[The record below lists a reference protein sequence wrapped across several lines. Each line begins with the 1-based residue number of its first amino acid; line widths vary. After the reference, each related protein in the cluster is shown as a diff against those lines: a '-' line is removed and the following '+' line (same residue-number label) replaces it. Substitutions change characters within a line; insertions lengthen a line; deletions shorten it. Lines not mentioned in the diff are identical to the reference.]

1 MNAGQKIRFDGRVA
15 IVTGGARGMGEAYSR
30 ALAERG
36 CAVLVNDIKNA
47 AETAASIGVTGGIA
61 SPCDVA
67 VGTAT
72 DARAIVAE
80 AIARF
85 GRVDILINN
94 AGVARTAGLV
104 EATDTQIAMQFA
116 TNLLGPTELMRAA
129 WPHMAEQGYGRIL
142 NISSIGAM
150 GIGRSPIYAAAKAAM
165 LGLTFDTAL
174 DGRQHGIFVNAAM
187 PSAYTPMTEQIPDA
201 ALVDWYRRNLPA
213 GQVANALL
221 WFVAEQCDVSGIA
234 VMTGGGR
241 IARIGFAD
249 AAPIFDDDIAP
260 EKMGTYMADI
270 LEPRGLR
277 LLQSQRE
284 ASSRYVELFPRS

>member
-1 MNAGQKIRFDGRVA
+1 MKADEKIRFDGRVA
-15 IVTGGARGMGEAYSR
+15 IVTGGASGMGEAYSR

-47 AETAASIGVTGGIA
+47 AETATSIGVTGGIA
-61 SPCDVA
+61 SSCDLP
-67 VGTAT
+67 VGTAA
-72 DARAIVAE
+72 DARAIVAK
-80 AIARF
+80 AIAHF

-94 AGVARTAGLV
+94 AGVARTAGLA
-104 EATDTQIAMQFA
+104 EATDTQISMQFA

-174 DGRQHGIFVNAAM
+174 DGRRHGILVNAAM

-241 IARIGFAD
+241 IARVGFAD
-249 AAPIFDDDIAP
+249 ATPIFDEDIAP
-260 EKMGTYMADI
+260 EKMGAYVADI
-270 LEPRGLR
+270 IEPRGLR

-284 ASSRYVELFPRS
+284 ASSRYVELFARS

>member
-1 MNAGQKIRFDGRVA
+1 MDADQEIRFDDRVA
-15 IVTGGARGMGEAYSR
+15 IVTGGASGMGEAYAR
-30 ALAERG
+30 ELAKRG
-36 CAVLVNDIKNA
+36 CAVLVNDIRNA
-47 AETAASIGVTGGIA
+47 AEIAASIGAAGGAA
-61 SPCDVA
+61 SPCNVP
-67 VGTAT
+67 VGTAS

-85 GRVDILINN
+85 GRIDVLINN
-94 AGVARTAGLV
+94 AGVARSASLA
-104 EATDTQIAMQFA
+104 EATDAQIAMQFA

-129 WPHMAEQGYGRIL
+129 WPHMANQGYGRIL

-174 DGRQHGIFVNAAM
+174 DGRQHNILVNAAM
-187 PSAYTPMTEQIPDA
+187 PSAYTPMTEQIPDT

-213 GQVANALL
+213 GKVADALL
-221 WFVAEQCDVSGIA
+221 WFVAEQCDISGIA

-249 AAPIFDDDIAP
+249 AEPILDKDIAP
-260 EKMGTYMADI
+260 EKVGSYMAGI
-270 LEPRGLR
+270 VEPRGLR
-277 LLQSQRE
+277 LLNSQRE

>member
-1 MNAGQKIRFDGRVA
+1 VGDGEKIRFDGRVA
-15 IVTGGARGMGEAYSR
+15 IVTGGASGMGEAYCR

-47 AETAASIGVTGGIA
+47 AETAASIEAAGGKA
-61 SPCDVA
+61 RPCAVP
-67 VGTAT
+67 VGTAA
-72 DARAIVAE
+72 DARTIVAE
-80 AIARF
+80 AIACF

-94 AGVARTAGLV
+94 AGVARSAGLA
-104 EATDTQIAMQFA
+104 EATDAQIAMQFA

-174 DGRQHGIFVNAAM
+174 DGRQHGILINAAM

-201 ALVDWYRRNLPA
+201 ALVDWYRRSLPA
-213 GQVANALL
+213 GKVADALL

-249 AAPIFDDDIAP
+249 AAPIFDADIAP
-260 EKMGTYMADI
+260 EKMATYRAD
-270 LEPRGLR
+270 LVEPQGLR
-277 LLQSQRE
+277 LLRSQRE
-284 ASSRYVELFPRS
+284 ASSRYVELFPQS